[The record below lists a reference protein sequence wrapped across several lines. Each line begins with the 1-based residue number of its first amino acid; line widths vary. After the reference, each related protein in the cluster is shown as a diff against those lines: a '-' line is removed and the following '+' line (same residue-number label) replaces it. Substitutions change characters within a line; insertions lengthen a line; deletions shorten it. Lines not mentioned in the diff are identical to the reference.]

1 MASVRVCACVCG
13 NPRRTSRHS
22 QGPQY
27 VCAHMCACNSIAHAR
42 RRCVRRP
49 DDGTPVVV
57 SVCPS
62 SPVAWSPFN
71 FLSAV
76 RDAGVCT
83 PIGGDAVVIAVRH
96 AVFSVCFP
104 FVRGVPGVRFLFSRA
119 VSPCSGGVFDTPVDP
134 GVCNGSGVFRCV
146 RVCVGS
152 GFGVG
157 FSLAARRGTVP
168 FLEGFGSGSVR
179 WWFENS
185 RACFVLLLYSQMIAS
200 PSTARAFACG
210 CREAG

>member
-1 MASVRVCACVCG
+1 MPVDRFPVG
-13 NPRRTSRHS
+13 
-22 QGPQY
+22 
-27 VCAHMCACNSIAHAR
+27 
-42 RRCVRRP
+42 RCSEGRSP
-49 DDGTPVVV
+49 DRGAAFLVFVLLCCHPFRNVLLKMGLVVV
-57 SVCPS
+57 RSWWLCGANRLHTAFHVPERVSDGVHPS
-62 SPVAWSPFN
+62 
-71 FLSAV
+71 
-76 RDAGVCT
+76 
-83 PIGGDAVVIAVRH
+83 RH
-96 AVFSVCFP
+96 AVFWCF
-104 FVRGVPGVRFLFSRA
+104 VSGSGGVGSSFAP

-134 GVCNGSGVFRCV
+134 GVCNGFRGVRGV

-168 FLEGFGSGSVR
+168 PAWGFGSGSVR

>member
-83 PIGGDAVVIAVRH
+83 PIGGDAVVIVVRH
-96 AVFSVCFP
+96 AVFWCFLS
-104 FVRGVPGVRFLFSRA
+104 G
-119 VSPCSGGVFDTPVDP
+119 SGGVGSRFAVFRPVFDTPVDP